1 MILNKEELT
10 VKINE
15 ALEQLRPYL
24 NEDGGDME
32 LVGITDEGV
41 AQVKLMGACSDCSMS
56 VMTLK
61 AGLEAQVKKVAP
73 EIIAVEAVNI
83 EEFIQE

>member
-1 MILNKEELT
+1 MSLNKEELM
-10 VKINE
+10 VKVNE

-41 AQVKLMGACSDCSMS
+41 AQVKLLGACSDCSMS

-73 EIIAVEAVNI
+73 EIIAVEAVNL
-83 EEFIQE
+83 EEFAS